1 MAGPPDWDQLLQQS
15 EDLAARV
22 SDRSAHVCLCRTR
35 VLPTVY
41 LKQPTLSTCQD
52 SNTLLINGL
61 SIEGTHHVMQDTQG
75 FPRVERDLLQV
86 EQYSQ
91 QLKARAARIDP
102 AGDALA
108 ATRLLAQ
115 EGLNTRKCGL
125 LS

>member
-1 MAGPPDWDQLLQQS
+1 
-15 EDLAARV
+15 
-22 SDRSAHVCLCRTR
+22 
-35 VLPTVY
+35 
-41 LKQPTLSTCQD
+41 
-52 SNTLLINGL
+52 
-61 SIEGTHHVMQDTQG
+61 MQDTQG

-125 LS
+125 LSY

>member
-1 MAGPPDWDQLLQQS
+1 MHL
-15 EDLAARV
+15 
-22 SDRSAHVCLCRTR
+22 
-35 VLPTVY
+35 VL
-41 LKQPTLSTCQD
+41 
-52 SNTLLINGL
+52 
-61 SIEGTHHVMQDTQG
+61 QDTQG

-125 LS
+125 LSYYTVCLKHALAKKPAYVGNKPVQRRREEAVCGLTVQSSNMRKACRVT